1 MSMDILDEAVYAVL
15 SADAPMRKLLGS
27 TIDEI
32 MALRQ
37 ENATECST
45 NRRLRDEA
53 TELQRMAEEQIE
65 RKTAEIT
72 ARCEREIKDA
82 ALTKELAT
90 AQVQAL
96 VVKVAELTGQLQA
109 RETELKLQKEM
120 NAAGFAYKLRA
131 DQVRV
136 E

>member
-1 MSMDILDEAVYAVL
+1 MPMGRNYHIDPRDSARSM
-15 SADAPMRKLLGS
+15 
-27 TIDEI
+27 
-32 MALRQ
+32 Q
-37 ENATECST
+37 H
-45 NRRLRDEA
+45 
-53 TELQRMAEEQIE
+53 MAEKQIE

-96 VVKVAELTGQLQA
+96 VVKVAELTGQLQQA
-109 RETELKLQKEM
+109 QEQLKAQREL
-120 NAAGFAYKLRA
+120 NAAEFACMLRA

-136 E
+136 G